1 MEISF
6 RLPNGVM
13 DFSSNLLWEH
23 QQQKQQKN
31 INQQQL
37 HFINEFTYPS
47 PTPALSETSSGNGF
61 DETEENGFDQ
71 QNTDEEKKYQQLL
84 FTGADKEKIRE
95 LLPEYV
101 HRLIIHFR
109 S

>member
-1 MEISF
+1 MYF
-6 RLPNGVM
+6 TR
-13 DFSSNLLWEH
+13 NLLWEN
-23 QQQKQQKN
+23 QQQKQQEN
-31 INQQQL
+31 IKQQQL

-71 QNTDEEKKYQQLL
+71 QNTDEEKDIKQLL

-95 LLPEYV
+95 LLPEHVY
-101 HRLIIHFR
+101 RLVIHFR